1 MRLIIATSALALA
14 ATGAAAQT
22 ASDVAETYAG
32 IAAAAYADAVEGAEG
47 LKAAVDALVA
57 EPSEETLAAAR
68 EAWLAS
74 RPAYMQTEVFR
85 FGNPIVDDWEGK
97 VNAWPLDEGLIDYVD
112 ASYFGGAENAFADL
126 NVIASP
132 AFTLNGEDVD
142 AAEITPALLEET
154 LQEAGGNEANV
165 ATGYHAVE
173 FLLWGQDLAA
183 DTDAAGDRPYT
194 DFVTGADCTGGNCD
208 RRAAYLVTATDLLLS
223 DLEWMAGQWAEGG
236 EARGEV
242 LADPDPAVRILTG
255 MGSLAYGEMAG
266 ERIKLGLLLQD
277 PEEEHDCFSD
287 NTPASHY
294 GDIRGIANV
303 WYGSYTGPDGEI
315 TEGAG
320 LQDLVTAADADLAA
334 TFTAELEAALAT
346 ADDLVAR
353 AAGDSAYDMMLV
365 KVDEDG
371 NAVIAQ
377 LVEDLVTMAGSIER
391 MSAALDAEG
400 VVMEGSD
407 ALDNEAAV
415 FE

>member
-1 MRLIIATSALALA
+1 MRLIAASALALSASAAMAQSPQDVA
-14 ATGAAAQT
+14 ATYV
-22 ASDVAETYAG
+22 DIAE
-32 IAAAAYADAVEGAEG
+32 AAYADAVDGAEA
-47 LKAAVDALVA
+47 LQAAVEALIA
-57 EPSEETLAAAR
+57 EPSEETLSAAR
-68 EAWLAS
+68 AAWVAS

-112 ASYFGGAENAFADL
+112 ASYFGGAENSFADL
-126 NVIASP
+126 NVIASES
-132 AFTLNGEDVD
+132 FTLNGEEVD

-173 FLLWGQDLAA
+173 FLLWGQDLTA
-183 DTDAAGDRPYT
+183 DADSAGDRPWT
-194 DFVTGADCTGGNCD
+194 DFAAGEACTGGNCE
-208 RRAAYLVTATDLLLS
+208 RRAEYLSTATDLLLS
-223 DLEWMAGQWAEGG
+223 DLSWMAGQWEEGG
-236 EARGEV
+236 EARAAVMEDS
-242 LADPDPAVRILTG
+242 APAVRILTG

-294 GDIRGIANV
+294 GDVLGIANV
-303 WYGSYTGPDGEI
+303 WYGTYTGPDGEVVDG
-315 TEGAG
+315 TG
-320 LQDLVTAADADLAA
+320 LGELVSAADAELAA
-334 TFTAELEAALAT
+334 TFETQLEAALAS

-353 AAGDSAYDMMLV
+353 ASGDSAYDMMLV
-365 KVDEDG
+365 QVDEEG

-377 LVEDLVTMAGSIER
+377 LVEDLVAMSQSIER
-391 MSAALDAEG
+391 MSGVLDVEG

-407 ALDNEAAV
+407 ALDDEAAV